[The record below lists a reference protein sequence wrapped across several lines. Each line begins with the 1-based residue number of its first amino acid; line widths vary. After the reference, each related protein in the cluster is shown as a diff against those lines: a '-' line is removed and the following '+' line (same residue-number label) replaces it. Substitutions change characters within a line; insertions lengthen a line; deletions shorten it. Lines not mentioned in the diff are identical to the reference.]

1 MFTFLALAACGEAVE
16 IEVPQVSSIRVE
28 PAELTITTGPGGGED
43 AEFIAY
49 GVYPDG
55 REAVLDQVEWTLSNR
70 SVGEL
75 EGGLF
80 TASGNGGV
88 SWVLAELAGLEGSAT
103 LTVLYEEERVE
114 EGANKEAFLAD
125 GRGEASFW
133 LYPEDYV
140 NIPRNTPGITFMW
153 SDIWGGAS
161 CYRLQIS
168 SEITDL
174 VVYTSSTSWTADE
187 ETWQEITATNAGG
200 SVEVNLAAA
209 VGDTVYLE
217 APRHI
222 SVNRMDGRGSIVYW
236 STSAQGLMEIPYGEA
251 ARELITANTTGR
263 CVACHTV
270 SPQGQ
275 VAFTYDG
282 GNGYLGVKDLDN
294 VGGDILG
301 YGVNIGNFHSFTPDG
316 SLLVSVY
323 NGVLQV
329 FDGWTGV
336 YMGTVDTGGYTV
348 SHPDWSPDGT
358 RLAVVLTGSHGLD
371 WSFTGGRIA
380 VMEHLGGGAFAP
392 PNVLYAPTDGRNAYY
407 PAFSPDG
414 EWIAFNL
421 STDDSYFDPDA
432 TLAILASDGS
442 AAPILLDRANQ
453 VGNLYN
459 SMPKWGPLPDDEI
472 LWIAFSSMRTYGSLV
487 SNRPQLWVAA
497 VDPALAR
504 QLKDPSYPAF
514 WLPNQ
519 DMNQNNHLP
528 FWVER

>member
-174 VVYTSSTSWTADE
+174 VVSPPPPPGPPTRRPGRRSPPPTPAARWRSTWRRPWGTRCTWRRHGTSPSTAWTG
-187 ETWQEITATNAGG
+187 AGRSCTG
-200 SVEVNLAAA
+200 
-209 VGDTVYLE
+209 
-217 APRHI
+217 APRP
-222 SVNRMDGRGSIVYW
+222 RG
-236 STSAQGLMEIPYGEA
+236 
-251 ARELITANTTGR
+251 
-263 CVACHTV
+263 
-270 SPQGQ
+270 
-275 VAFTYDG
+275 
-282 GNGYLGVKDLDN
+282 
-294 VGGDILG
+294 
-301 YGVNIGNFHSFTPDG
+301 
-316 SLLVSVY
+316 
-323 NGVLQV
+323 
-329 FDGWTGV
+329 
-336 YMGTVDTGGYTV
+336 
-348 SHPDWSPDGT
+348 
-358 RLAVVLTGSHGLD
+358 
-371 WSFTGGRIA
+371 
-380 VMEHLGGGAFAP
+380 
-392 PNVLYAPTDGRNAYY
+392 
-407 PAFSPDG
+407 
-414 EWIAFNL
+414 
-421 STDDSYFDPDA
+421 
-432 TLAILASDGS
+432 
-442 AAPILLDRANQ
+442 
-453 VGNLYN
+453 
-459 SMPKWGPLPDDEI
+459 
-472 LWIAFSSMRTYGSLV
+472 
-487 SNRPQLWVAA
+487 
-497 VDPALAR
+497 
-504 QLKDPSYPAF
+504 
-514 WLPNQ
+514 
-519 DMNQNNHLP
+519 
-528 FWVER
+528 